1 MALNK
6 TEAEIEETTQSLH
19 SRNIPLNIKINEIT
33 MILAEK
39 RTSLAVLRTGV
50 ALFALPLSIMGL
62 LIATSKYWDIY
73 EQWHLFIP
81 IFLICNFLIG
91 LGLFLMIRSMKRIVS
106 YDKLIKI
113 IKNGS
118 EELTKLMENEKSK

>member
-1 MALNK
+1 MAIDK
-6 TEAEIEETTQSLH
+6 TEAEIDKVQSLH
-19 SRNIPLNIKINEIT
+19 SSNTPVNIKINEIT

-81 IFLICNFLIG
+81 IFLICNFLIAI
-91 LGLFLMIRSMKRIVS
+91 GLFLIIRSMKRILY
-106 YDKLIKI
+106 YDKLIKK
-113 IKNGS
+113 IKNGL
-118 EELTKLMENEKSK
+118 EELTKLMENE